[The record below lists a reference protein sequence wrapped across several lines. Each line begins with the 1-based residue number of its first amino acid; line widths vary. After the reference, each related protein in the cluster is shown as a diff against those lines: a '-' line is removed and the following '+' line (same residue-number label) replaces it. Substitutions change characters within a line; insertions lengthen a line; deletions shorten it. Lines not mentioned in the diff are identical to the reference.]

1 MADYAYHS
9 KAAKG
14 FHFEGLDLWT
24 AQLKKLATP
33 SVYKDVIGR
42 VVYAGAGVVADAVR
56 SAVNALPTTT
66 SQHGTPQNKINGCT
80 AVQKKGLLDGL
91 GITPMSDKY
100 GVDYWHVK
108 IGFDGYNGQKTEKYP
123 QGQPNSMIAR
133 SIESGTSFRS
143 KHPFVMPAANKS
155 KKAAEAAM
163 VKKFDDEMKKLVE
176 E

>member
-1 MADYAYHS
+1 MASYHS

-14 FHFEGLDLWT
+14 FHFEGLEEYLSK
-24 AQLKKLATP
+24 LKKLSSP
-33 SVYKDVIGR
+33 EQYKDIIGA
-42 VVYAGAGVVADAVR
+42 VVYAGAGVVADSIR
-56 SAVNALPTTT
+56 SAINALPVTKN
-66 SQHGTPQNKINGCT
+66 QHGTPQNKISGCT

-91 GITPMSDKY
+91 GIAPMSRGY
-100 GVDYWHVK
+100 GTDYWHVK

-123 QGQPNSMIAR
+123 KGQPNSLIAR

-143 KHPFVMPAANKS
+143 KHPFVMPAANKA

-163 VKKFDDEMKKLVE
+163 VKEFDEQLKKLVE

>member
-24 AQLKKLATP
+24 SQLKKLATP
-33 SVYKDVIGR
+33 SVYKDVVGKTIY
-42 VVYAGAGVVADAVR
+42 VGAEIVANAIR
-56 SAVNALPTTT
+56 ASINALPTTKN
-66 SQHGTPQNKINGCT
+66 QHGTPQNKISGCT

-91 GITPMSDKY
+91 GVTKMSDKF

-108 IGFDGYNGQKTEKYP
+108 IGFKGYNGQKTKKYP
-123 QGQPNSMIAR
+123 QGQPNSLIAR

-143 KHPFVMPAANKS
+143 KHPFVMPAANKA

-163 VKKFDDEMKKLVE
+163 VKKFDEEMKKLVE